1 MIKSKMNPTPSLKDV
16 DSYNADIVANASR
29 FAASLFLGRGKYA
42 NAEANTREEIETL
55 AAKLKADNPHIN
67 GKPVIVCFDPDGNQ
81 SMISGKP
88 YKEHKKPKT
97 PKQAVSDAVNKAIEA
112 GAPVFENQ
120 PAVPGEKGVTV
131 DDAIAK
137 AKAAKPARASA
148 PKKTKA
154 KGGDHPLVANLKKAM
169 KSAKPAK
176 AAAKAKPAKAKAKPA
191 KAKAKAKPNGNGSTR
206 PRGAKWEAA
215 RKLLTAKGGTAR
227 APLFEALKWRSMDQ
241 NLLAKGTGLV
251 ITKLDTGNYA
261 GKEA

>member
-1 MIKSKMNPTPSLKDV
+1 MVIKSKMKTPSLKDV
-16 DSYNADIVANASR
+16 DTYNAEVVANASR

-42 NAEANTREEIETL
+42 NAEANTKEEIEAL
-55 AAKLKADNPHIN
+55 AAKLSADHPHIN
-67 GKPVIVCFDPDGNQ
+67 GKPVIVCFDNDGNQ

-97 PKQAVSDAVNKAIEA
+97 PKQAVADAVNKAIEA
-112 GAPVFENQ
+112 GAPVIVNQ
-120 PAVPGEKGVTV
+120 PATEPDLANALK
-131 DDAIAK
+131 AKK
-137 AKAAKPARASA
+137 AKAG
-148 PKKTKA
+148 KKDA
-154 KGGDHPLVANLKKAM
+154 DHPLVANLKKAM
-169 KSAKPAK
+169 TSAKPAK
-176 AAAKAKPAKAKAKPA
+176 AAKAKPAKAA
-191 KAKAKAKPNGNGSTR
+191 KAKAAPKGKAKPKAAGNGSTR

-251 ITKLDTGNYA
+251 ITKLESGNYA